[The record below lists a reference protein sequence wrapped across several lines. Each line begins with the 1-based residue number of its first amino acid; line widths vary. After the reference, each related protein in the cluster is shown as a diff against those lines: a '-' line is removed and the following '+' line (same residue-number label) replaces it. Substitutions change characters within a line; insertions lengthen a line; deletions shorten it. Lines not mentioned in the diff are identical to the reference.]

1 MRYLLLYIGPPPA
14 EATHEGWPEWFAGIA
29 AALVDAGSPMR
40 NGFALHGDGATGDA
54 TNRPLGYSIVQA
66 QGRTQALEFLR
77 DHPLWRAGGE
87 YGIEVFELP
96 KR

>member
-14 EATHEGWPEWFAGIA
+14 EATHEGWPEWFAGIG
-29 AALVDAGSPMR
+29 AALVVAGWPMR

-77 DHPLWRAGGE
+77 DPLWRAGGE
-87 YGIEVFELP
+87 YAIEVFELP